1 MTPGSVHDRVG
12 GTPSARSS
20 RTDPTAAVEAEAPAR
35 GLVELRVEVEP
46 PWPFRLGG
54 GTADGLARRRGD
66 SLQRLLH
73 LDGERVHVGIVQ
85 PARDRVLFAARAR
98 TEEAAAE
105 GIRRMRFA
113 TGVDDDFRPFY
124 ERFKQDPLIGRAVRE
139 HPRLRVR
146 RRPVAWEALFGALT
160 EQLIEFERAVS
171 IQRRMIAVFGIRCPH
186 TGLRDGPSAAAI
198 AAEAPARLTSFDLA
212 PKRAIALRRVAMEVA
227 SGRADLDGAM
237 GAPAGSKLAEA
248 AARRLL
254 RIPEIGSWTVEMT
267 ALHGLG
273 RHDVIGAGDLGFIKM
288 VGRLKTGHPKARAE
302 IAEVREFFA
311 PYGEWKGLAGEYL
324 RYAFARGLVSS
335 DRTRPGRTP
344 ARAGTRW
351 SAPAPPRS
359 AAA

>member
-1 MTPGSVHDRVG
+1 MSPPVAPVT
-12 GTPSARSS
+12 AR
-20 RTDPTAAVEAEAPAR
+20 AASPHAAAGV
-35 GLVELRVEVEP
+35 VELRVEVEP

-54 GTADGLARRRGD
+54 GTADGLARRSGD

-73 LDGERVHVGIVQ
+73 LDGERVHVGVVQ

-98 TEEAAAE
+98 TEAAAAD
-105 GIRRMRFA
+105 GIARMRFA

-124 ERFKQDPLIGRAVRE
+124 EVFKHDPLIGRAVRE

-146 RRPVAWEALFGALT
+146 RRPIAWEALFAAVT
-160 EQLIEFERAVS
+160 EQLIEFERAVA
-171 IQRRMIAVFGIRCPH
+171 IQRRMIAVLGIRCPD
-186 TGLRDGPSAAAI
+186 TGLRDGPSAATI
-198 AAEAPARLTSFDLA
+198 AGQAPARLTSFDLH
-212 PKRAIALRRVAMEVA
+212 PKRALALRRCAAEVA

-237 GAPAGSKLAEA
+237 GAPAGSALAEA

-254 RIPEIGSWTVEMT
+254 KIPEIGSWTVEMT

-288 VGRLKTGHPKARAE
+288 VGQLKTGHPKARAE

-335 DRTRPGRTP
+335 DRRRPGRTP

-351 SAPAPPRS
+351 SAPAPRS